1 MKIMLTRLLDKIIVN
16 SLELLQLQPV
26 VSTANNKPFFEY
38 SYCGDGS
45 CSGDCVG
52 GCDGTPAGDYN
63 NCKDGSCSGD
73 CVGGCDGSPAG
84 GF

>member
-1 MKIMLTRLLDKIIVN
+1 MLTRLLDKIIVN

-52 GCDGTPAGDYN
+52 GCDGTPAGSSSYSH
-63 NCKDGSCSGD
+63 CSDGSCSGD
-73 CVGGCDGSPAG
+73 CVGGCDGTPAG
-84 GF
+84 GL